1 VTLYYFPVSDSP
13 ENVACSFVKEPYTL
27 WFDSAR
33 AGHTRNQFSYILF
46 SPSQIFKNT
55 SFEEQKKI
63 LSSVNQEGGGLLSPV
78 PFCGGLAGYWGYDL
92 VRTQEDIHECHQ
104 QDKDD
109 LPVCVLGMYDEFYAF
124 DHLKE
129 IAWYVCNA
137 GSRQDADKKFLMF
150 KGRLDQFQSYK
161 PEKEQE
167 GEIKFISDF
176 SQKEYESSVQKIINH
191 ILDGDIFQANMSRR
205 YQAAKP
211 DYFDP
216 FFHYLK
222 LRKENSAPYSAYMN
236 MDGFHILSTS
246 PESFLSVDKEGWV
259 TTRPIKGTARNSED
273 LQKSE
278 KDRAENIMIVDL
290 LRNDLSKVCTD
301 ESVNV
306 SSLCH
311 AEGFEGLTHL
321 VSVVE
326 GQVREGNTSLDVLQ
340 AAFPGGSITGAPK
353 IESMRIIE
361 KLERSRRGIYCGAL
375 GWAGYDGAV
384 ETNIAIRT
392 VICDDRNIWFNVG
405 GGITI
410 SSDPAQEFEETCL
423 KAERILNSF
432 GGGDHDCPD
441 R

>member
-1 VTLYYFPVSDSP
+1 MTLYYFPVSDSP
-13 ENVACSFVKEPYTL
+13 ENVARVFTKEPYTL

-33 AGHTRNQFSYILF
+33 SGHAKNQFSYILF

-55 SFEEQKKI
+55 SFEDQKKI
-63 LSSVNQEGGGLLSPV
+63 LFSLKQDDGEFLSPV

-92 VRTQEDIHECHQ
+92 VRKQENIHECHQ

-109 LPVCVLGMYDEFYAF
+109 LPVCVLGMYNEFYAF

-129 IAWYVCNA
+129 VAWYVCY
-137 GSRQDADKKFLMF
+137 SDSKQDADEKFLKF
-150 KGRLDQFQSYK
+150 KCRLDQIQSYK
-161 PEKEQE
+161 SSNEQE

-176 SQKEYESSVQKIINH
+176 SRKEYELSVQKIINH
-191 ILDGDIFQANMSRR
+191 IFEGDIFQANMSRR

-216 FFHYLK
+216 FLHYLK

-236 MDGFHILSTS
+236 MDSFHILSTS
-246 PESFLSVDKEGWV
+246 PESFLSVDKKGWV
-259 TTRPIKGTARNSED
+259 TTRPIKGTARNGDD

-301 ESVNV
+301 ESVTV

-311 AEGFEGLTHL
+311 SEEFEGLTHL

-326 GQVREGNTSLDVLQ
+326 GQVKEENTSLDVLQ

-361 KLERSRRGIYCGAL
+361 KLERGRRGIYCGAL
-375 GWAGYDGAV
+375 GWAGYDGAM

-410 SSDPAQEFEETCL
+410 SSDPALEFEETCL

-432 GGGDHDCPD
+432 NGGKHDCPD